1 MPTRTS
7 GLGAPRNRL
16 ALALA
21 IVAASVLA
29 VPGTSI
35 ASPTRSVVTL
45 KTVKVGA
52 PGNPSVGIVPFTDA
66 IYASCA
72 DAPQAKPACQQVGG
86 VKHRYGIGHLEV
98 TVTQW
103 VAFLNTVDPGGTTTL
118 MATCRTSGR
127 CTT

>member
-1 MPTRTS
+1 MLTRTN

-35 ASPTRSVVTL
+35 ASPARSVVTL
-45 KTVKVGA
+45 KTVNVGA

-72 DAPQAKPACQQVGG
+72 DAP
-86 VKHRYGIGHLEV
+86 
-98 TVTQW
+98 
-103 VAFLNTVDPGGTTTL
+103 
-118 MATCRTSGR
+118 
-127 CTT
+127 